1 MRLIGE
7 VEAAGWPRLSLYLTP
22 SSLAS
27 PSLSLLAF
35 PEGDW
40 RARIDGVL
48 REVGDSETGAALFI
62 GEERATV
69 VLPPFPID
77 EDVLAEGFESAPLR
91 ELLGRELM
99 VGVVLLRLGRY
110 AVGVLRGEH
119 LSASKTGARHVK
131 NRHRAGGQSQRRFER
146 SRERLVRELY
156 DKACEVVQD
165 VFTPHDKNIDYVLLG
180 GERNVLRDFV
190 QRCRFLSDREGKI
203 LSRALDVDRPGMDAL
218 EGIAFEVWRSGV
230 LDFELV

>member
-1 MRLIGE
+1 MDE
-7 VEAAGWPRLSLYLTP
+7 VEAAGWPRMSLYLTP

-27 PSLSLLAF
+27 RALPAF
-35 PEGDW
+35 ALPQADW
-40 RARIDGVL
+40 RARIEGVL
-48 REVGDSETGAALFI
+48 RETGDSETGAALFL
-62 GEERATV
+62 GDERAMA

-77 EDVLAEGFESAPLR
+77 EDVLAEGFDSAPLR
-91 ELLGRELM
+91 ELLGRELI

-110 AVGVLRGEH
+110 AVGVLRGEY
-119 LSASKTGARHVK
+119 LSASKTGARYVK

-165 VFTPHDKNIDYVLLG
+165 VLSPLDKDLDYVLLG

-190 QRCRFLSDREGKI
+190 QRCRFLSDRQGKI

-218 EGIAFEVWRSGV
+218 EGIAFEVWRSRV
-230 LDFELV
+230 LDFELA